1 MNNEEIIIKYKKLVY
16 KVCNQIY
23 RNCYNVIDTNVIDIE
38 DLVQWGYLG
47 LINANKTFKEDAG
60 VSFINYASL
69 CISNKVKNEVLRKK
83 QVNTY
88 LELGKTSLDDKVEL
102 GDVTVPLKDV
112 IGSEDEIISVMP
124 IVELIDNVLSEKKAD
139 IVKMHWIERMQ
150 MNEIA
155 QLVGCTPPN
164 ISSIIS
170 SARKKILKYYY

>member
-1 MNNEEIIIKYKKLVY
+1 MNNEELVVKYRKLVY

-23 RNCYNVIDTNVIDIE
+23 RNCYSIIDTNVIDIE

-69 CISNKVKNEVLRKK
+69 CISNKVRNEVLRKK

-88 LELGKTSLDDKVEL
+88 LELGKTSLDDEVEL

-124 IVELIDNVLSEKKAD
+124 IVELIDDVLPKKKAD
-139 IVKMHWIERMQ
+139 IVKMYWIERYQ
-150 MNEIA
+150 TKEIA
-155 QLVGCTPPN
+155 QMVGCTQPN
-164 ISSIIS
+164 ISGIIS
-170 SARKKILKYYY
+170 TARKKILKYCY